1 MKNLLTM
8 DAENYRSDLK
18 EIFRIAV
25 RGIIFI
31 DGRLLMI
38 EDNLGEVKLPGG
50 GMEDGEDDLQTLCR
64 EVKEETGFAVV
75 PGSVVPFGEIEEK
88 RLSVHEDMIWHQ
100 ISRLYFCSV
109 EGNKQECEYSE
120 NEKKHGFR
128 PVLYSMEEAIAK
140 NEARLKT
147 RKKMAW
153 NLREYKTLLLIQ
165 EYMQNQEPECV
176 GGSDITA

>member
-1 MKNLLTM
+1 MKKILTL
-8 DAENYRSDLK
+8 DAENYPGDME

-25 RGIIFI
+25 RGIICI
-31 DGRLLMI
+31 GGKILMI

-64 EVKEETGFAVV
+64 EVREETGFVVV
-75 PGSVVPFGEIEEK
+75 PASVIPFGEIEEK
-88 RLSVHEDMIWHQ
+88 RLSAHEDRIWHQ
-100 ISRLYFCSV
+100 ISRLYFCDV
-109 EGNKQECEYSE
+109 EDGRQECEYSA

-128 PVLYSMEEAIAK
+128 PALYSIEEAIAK
-140 NEARLKT
+140 NEARLHT

-165 EYMQNQEPECV
+165 EYMKNKNR
-176 GGSDITA
+176 SL

>member
-1 MKNLLTM
+1 MKKILTL
-8 DAENYRSDLK
+8 DAENYPSDME

-31 DGRLLMI
+31 DGKILMI
-38 EDNLGEVKLPGG
+38 EDKLGEVKLPGG
-50 GMEDGEDDLQTLCR
+50 GMEDGEDDLQTLFR
-64 EVKEETGFAVV
+64 EVKEETGFSVV
-75 PGSVVPFGEIEEK
+75 PDSVVPFGEIEEK

-100 ISRLYFCSV
+100 ISRLYFCDV
-109 EGNKQECEYSE
+109 EGSKQECEYSE

-128 PVLYSMEEAIAK
+128 PVLYSIEEAIAK
-140 NEARLKT
+140 DEFRLQT

-165 EYMQNQEPECV
+165 EYMQNKNQRL
-176 GGSDITA
+176 

>member
-31 DGRLLMI
+31 DGKLLMI

-50 GMEDGEDDLQTLCR
+50 GMEDGEEDLQTLCR
-64 EVKEETGFAVV
+64 EVKEETGFAVM
-75 PGSVVPFGEIEEK
+75 PDSVVPFGEIEEK

-100 ISRLYFCSV
+100 ISRLYFCKV
-109 EGNKQECEYSE
+109 EDGRQECEYSA

-128 PVLYSMEEAIAK
+128 PVLYSLEEAIAK
-140 NEARLKT
+140 NEARLNT

-165 EYMQNQEPECV
+165 EYMQNENQSV
-176 GGSDITA
+176 